1 MQFLKTIQ
9 VLQDMGKYI
18 RQQARS
24 NLTKQKKNVDR
35 TLYESITYGV
45 HNQQKKI
52 DLLVEMAE
60 YGKFQDQGVRGLKAS
75 PINTMNSP
83 TDLETNATDPNN
95 SRLGKEKKYKI
106 KR

>member
-1 MQFLKTIQ
+1 
-9 VLQDMGKYI
+9 MGKYI

-60 YGKFQDQGVRGLKAS
+60 YGKARFR
-75 PINTMNSP
+75 
-83 TDLETNATDPNN
+83 
-95 SRLGKEKKYKI
+95 I
-106 KR
+106 KVYED